1 MLVETNDA
9 VALSG
14 SELFF
19 HRIPEIYIMQ
29 NTMVGVGGGDK
40 NADLGGKLTKN

>member
-29 NTMVGVGGGDK
+29 NTMVGVGGDK
-40 NADLGGKLTKN
+40 NADSGEKLTKN